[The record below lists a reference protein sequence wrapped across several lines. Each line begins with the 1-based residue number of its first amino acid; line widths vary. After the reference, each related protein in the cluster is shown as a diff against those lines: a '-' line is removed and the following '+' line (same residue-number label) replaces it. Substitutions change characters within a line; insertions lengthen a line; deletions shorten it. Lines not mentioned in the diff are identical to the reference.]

1 MTDEKK
7 AIGLRVY
14 GVTLL
19 SVGFKHRADALQLP
33 RETRIDDLKIEVAA
47 NIVVS
52 EDAEGRELATM
63 ILKVGSAVVTP
74 PPLYQF
80 DVQMAVQVVPDPAAP
95 NMSAVEFLA
104 RSGAATIFPFVRELI
119 ANLTMRGRFGPLF
132 PCSDQRQGDE
142 SSVAQA
148 ARGGAPA
155 GERAR

>member
-1 MTDEKK
+1 M
-7 AIGLRVY
+7 
-14 GVTLL
+14 
-19 SVGFKHRADALQLP
+19 
-33 RETRIDDLKIEVAA
+33 
-47 NIVVS
+47 
-52 EDAEGRELATM
+52 
-63 ILKVGSAVVTP
+63 TP

-132 PCSDQRQGDE
+132 LAPINVKEVS